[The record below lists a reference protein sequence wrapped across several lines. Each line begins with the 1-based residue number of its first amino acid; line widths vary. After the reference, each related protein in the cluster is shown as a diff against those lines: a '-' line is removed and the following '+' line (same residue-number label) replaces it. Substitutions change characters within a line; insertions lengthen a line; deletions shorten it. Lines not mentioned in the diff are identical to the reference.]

1 MQYAGVGGYTCLV
14 WSQRSGWQSRK
25 RQDRQDRQE
34 ELTKMMLRSV
44 GEEMQRG
51 GVKASNPTTAA

>member
-1 MQYAGVGGYTCLV
+1 MSSLV
-14 WSQRSGWQSRK
+14 PEVWMAVWKATRSTR
-25 RQDRQDRQE
+25 RAHE
-34 ELTKMMLRSV
+34 MMLRSV